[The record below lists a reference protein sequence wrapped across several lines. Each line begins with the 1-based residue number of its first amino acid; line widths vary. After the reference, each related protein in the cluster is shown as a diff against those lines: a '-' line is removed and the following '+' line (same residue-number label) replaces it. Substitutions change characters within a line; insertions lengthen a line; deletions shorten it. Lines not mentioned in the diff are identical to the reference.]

1 MSVAAGDKNVS
12 EFEMG
17 DVDLLTQM
25 LSCIGW
31 TVKRGE
37 DKKDYR
43 LITNLN
49 EDSRIVVNDTMIKAG
64 VRSVIGGKQG
74 RDGGANSCLIC
85 LPLNQSQIY
94 FDEESEAV
102 VIDAGEAF
110 MSLHRL

>member
-1 MSVAAGDKNVS
+1 MEAG
-12 EFEMG
+12 G
-17 DVDLLTQM
+17 DRKEVGGGDASLLTHM
-25 LSCIGW
+25 LSLIGW
-31 TVKRGE
+31 SIKPGE
-37 DKKDYR
+37 GEKGFR

-49 EDSRIVVNDTMIKAG
+49 EDSRIVVDDTFIKTA
-64 VRSVIGGKQG
+64 VRSIFGEGKKE

-94 FDEESEAV
+94 YDEESQAV